1 MSTGTGSL
9 VAGRYHLGELLGR
22 GGMADVF
29 RADDERLRRP
39 VALKLLRVQA
49 ASETDRERFAAEAH
63 TLARLDHPA
72 VVTLLDAGLE
82 DDQPWLAM
90 QLVEGATLG
99 SRFADGAVSP
109 ADVAEIGRQ
118 VAEGLAY
125 AHACGVVHR
134 DIKPGNILLA
144 PGGRA
149 LIADFGIA
157 HLLDGTTRH
166 TAVGQ
171 AIGSPAYLAPEQA
184 SSGELSGATDV
195 YSLGLLLLEALTGDR
210 PFRGTATEM
219 VYARLQGPP
228 DIPADLPLGWARL
241 LRAMTSVAPADRPT
255 AEEVA
260 TALAGFDGEDLG
272 GADPE
277 ATAPFAL
284 TEHPETVVEPGLA
297 TGLLDLAD
305 APAADVGATRVLTST
320 PPAAPGSPA
329 PLTPVGERG
338 HRAGSWLSSRP
349 PAVLAAAAVLLLV
362 ALLGG
367 LWLALRDAPAPASSV
382 PPVPSG
388 VPSDLQSPLG
398 DLHDAIHGSTP

>member
-1 MSTGTGSL
+1 MSADTGSL
-9 VAGRYHLGELLGR
+9 VAGRYLLGDLLGR

-29 RADDERLRRP
+29 RANDERLGRP

-49 ASETDRERFAAEAH
+49 ASETDRERFAAEAR
-63 TLARLDHPA
+63 TLARLDHPV

-82 DDQPWLAM
+82 DDDQPWLAM
-90 QLVEGATLG
+90 QLVEGATLA
-99 SRFADGAVSP
+99 SRVTAGPVAP

-134 DIKPGNILLA
+134 DVKPGNILLA

-195 YSLGLLLLEALTGDR
+195 YSLGLLLLEALTGER

-219 VYARLQGPP
+219 VYARLQGSP
-228 DIPADLPLGWARL
+228 DIPADLPLGWATL
-241 LRAMTSVAPADRPT
+241 LRSMTSLAPADRPT

-260 TALAGFDGEDLG
+260 ATLGAFDGADLAP
-272 GADPE
+272 ADPE
-277 ATAPFAL
+277 ATAPFAVAELPTAAAATSSNGDAASEPDGTRAL
-284 TEHPETVVEPGLA
+284 TAIVPDGLRAREGLGGEDLGGAVPG
-297 TGLLDLAD
+297 AD
-305 APAADVGATRVLTST
+305 
-320 PPAAPGSPA
+320 
-329 PLTPVGERG
+329 
-338 HRAGSWLSSRP
+338 RP
-349 PAVLAAAAVLLLV
+349 RRRHVPSLAAAAV
-362 ALLGG
+362 ALAVLAVLSV
-367 LWLALRDAPAPASSV
+367 LWLTLRGPDEAPASSV

-388 VPSDLQSPLG
+388 VPSELQSPLAE
-398 DLHDAIHGSTP
+398 LHDAIHGSTP